1 MQEPISVI
9 MNVKRKGNRGTGAVL
24 LIIAIA
30 AFIIYAYF
38 LLGSQYTMI
47 ILQLTVLGAVAL
59 MLTVLG
65 WIGYTMLTAP
75 RTEEKPSG

>member
-1 MQEPISVI
+1 
-9 MNVKRKGNRGTGAVL
+9 MNVKGKGNRGTGAAL

-38 LLGSQYTMI
+38 LIGTQYGMI
-47 ILQLTVLGAVAL
+47 IVQLTVLAAVAVL
-59 MLTVLG
+59 LTVLG

-75 RTEEKPSG
+75 RSEEKPSG